1 MTGSRR
7 KVVKQTLIVVGV
19 LFVFYLGTYI
29 TLSSLGGYYLNQSG
43 KFRYQAGKIR
53 YRNISLPVSDI
64 STWNPKGC
72 RFQYRFE
79 NIKGEYVSRGNDL
92 GYFFAPLI
100 ILDRRFIHP
109 TEVLI
114 ESKNPDETDRF
125 PL

>member
-29 TLSSLGGYYLNQSG
+29 TLSSLGDYYLNQSG
-43 KFRYQAGKIR
+43 KTR
-53 YRNISLPVSDI
+53 YRSISLPVSDI

-100 ILDRRFIHP
+100 MLDRRFIHP

-114 ESKNPDETDRF
+114 ESKNPNETDRF

>member
-19 LFVFYLGTYI
+19 LFALYLGTYI

-43 KFRYQAGKIR
+43 KIR
-53 YRNISLPVSDI
+53 YRSISLPVSDI

-100 ILDRRFIHP
+100 MLDRRFIHP

-114 ESKNPDETDRF
+114 ESKNPNETDRF